1 MFKSLLKYNILK
13 YFKSKQIQNTIIILL
28 ILFMVFM
35 IFWMFFLTVWRTIRS
50 IISREGFDPA
60 APLPTTE
67 VVSVS
72 IKEEKTPS
80 FSDTDKKSEI
90 VPVGKYFLLNEKN
103 SDNPNILTLGSD
115 PSGVNIDFDASLNT
129 KLVIY
134 PTNATANTSKKAN
147 IFPDMFTVNISF
159 PNLKKNFTTTY
170 IDASDGQYKNYVANY
185 TSPSKDISGSFINV
199 FLAIPDVQS
208 PIYENKTSMKDI
220 GTVQN
225 PSKNKFMI
233 NVTEKGSM
241 INGIIINM
249 KPPTNLKK

>member
-1 MFKSLLKYNILK
+1 
-13 YFKSKQIQNTIIILL
+13 
-28 ILFMVFM
+28 M
-35 IFWMFFLTVWRTIRS
+35 IFWMFFITVRRTIRS
-50 IISREGFDPA
+50 ILTKEGFDPA

-80 FSDTDKKSEI
+80 FSDTNKKSEI
-90 VPVGKYFLLNEKN
+90 VPVGKYFLLNEKK
-103 SDNPNILTLGSD
+103 SDNPTILTLGSD

-147 IFPDMFTVNISF
+147 IFPEVFAIDISF
-159 PNLKKNFTTTY
+159 PDLNKNFTTTY

-199 FLAIPDVQS
+199 FLAIPDIQS

-220 GTVQN
+220 GIVQN
-225 PSKNKFMI
+225 PSKNKFTI

-249 KPPTNLKK
+249 KPPTNSKKSK